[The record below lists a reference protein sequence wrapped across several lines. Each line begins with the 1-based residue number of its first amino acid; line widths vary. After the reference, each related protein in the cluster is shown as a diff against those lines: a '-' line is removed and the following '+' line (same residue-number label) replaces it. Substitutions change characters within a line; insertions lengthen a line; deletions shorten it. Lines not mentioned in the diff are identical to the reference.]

1 MTERFKK
8 FIQTVLFNENGSTA
22 CGYVNDPMDNG
33 GETVSG
39 ITRKNHPNLKI
50 WEKLDTRTSE
60 RGKKV
65 YRPST
70 EEWDEIHQIYYTN
83 YYKKVNA
90 DSFNDEE
97 LALHVFDMAVNSGV
111 YNASRMLQ
119 RVLGVPTDGMIGQR
133 TLTTAN
139 MRKDTLQNFK
149 DERKRYYN
157 ELARKKSNQK
167 FLKGWLKRIE
177 NCVIE
182 NK

>member
-1 MTERFKK
+1 M
-8 FIQTVLFNENGSTA
+8 
-22 CGYVNDPMDNG
+22 
-33 GETVSG
+33 
-39 ITRKNHPNLKI
+39 
-50 WEKLDTRTSE
+50 
-60 RGKKV
+60 
-65 YRPST
+65 
-70 EEWDEIHQIYYTN
+70 
-83 YYKKVNA
+83 NA

-97 LALHVFDMAVNSGV
+97 LALQVFDMAVNSGV

-139 MRKDTLQNFK
+139 MRKDTLQHFK

-177 NCVIE
+177 NCQIE